1 MEKNKELKDRFYN
14 ELLSKNRMTFVYTKD
29 EEYIGEISIV
39 FNKNA
44 EDYSIPG
51 IRLYVSRIIVKK
63 EFRGRGYGKEL
74 MKHIIEY
81 AKKQGYSELS
91 LGVNLDNYIALK
103 LYVEL
108 GFDKIQYIGEKMKKK
123 YITIILIILF
133 IIGAIVT
140 FLLTNKAENY
150 KKNNIKSFESY
161 VLIDDLSNID
171 LDLIE
176 DKKYVKAMNKNFD
189 SKVSEG
195 KFLNYTG
202 NISFI
207 REEHELKM
215 NSFTTILSNDISNVQ
230 NIPNLV
236 DEFVTQ
242 TIEYIGNY
250 DELIDTMFVIN
261 DTIEEVDNYS
271 DIVSG
276 RAIYRKYI
284 YVNGSSNRYIID
296 VYNDNNNIVGE
307 ISYIIDVEEIKP
319 EDAVG

>member
-1 MEKNKELKDRFYN
+1 
-14 ELLSKNRMTFVYTKD
+14 
-29 EEYIGEISIV
+29 
-39 FNKNA
+39 
-44 EDYSIPG
+44 
-51 IRLYVSRIIVKK
+51 
-63 EFRGRGYGKEL
+63 
-74 MKHIIEY
+74 
-81 AKKQGYSELS
+81 
-91 LGVNLDNYIALK
+91 
-103 LYVEL
+103 
-108 GFDKIQYIGEKMKKK
+108 MKKK

-133 IIGAIVT
+133 IIGIIVT
-140 FLLTNKAENY
+140 FFFTEQVKNYTN
-150 KKNNIKSFESY
+150 NNIKSFEEY
-161 VLIDDLSNID
+161 VQVEDLSNID
-171 LDLIE
+171 LELIE

-189 SKVSEG
+189 CKISEG
-195 KFLNYTG
+195 KLLNYTG

-215 NSFTTILSNDISNVQ
+215 NSFTTILSNDISNIQ
-230 NIPNLV
+230 NIQNLV
-236 DEFVTQ
+236 DEFVTK

-307 ISYIIDVEEIKP
+307 FSYIIDVEEIKP

>member
-1 MEKNKELKDRFYN
+1 
-14 ELLSKNRMTFVYTKD
+14 
-29 EEYIGEISIV
+29 
-39 FNKNA
+39 
-44 EDYSIPG
+44 
-51 IRLYVSRIIVKK
+51 
-63 EFRGRGYGKEL
+63 
-74 MKHIIEY
+74 
-81 AKKQGYSELS
+81 
-91 LGVNLDNYIALK
+91 
-103 LYVEL
+103 
-108 GFDKIQYIGEKMKKK
+108 MKKK